1 MTRWL
6 VRWRLALRIAR
17 RDALRHRARTV
28 LVLAMVGL
36 PVLAVVGVDTIY
48 QTNDVT
54 PVEALPATLGA
65 SDARIIPAARERVYA
80 DPVQGGIFNTEL
92 PPADPPWTPD
102 EVAAALPE
110 GSRLVATVEGRLAYR
125 TDAGYARV
133 NGLAEDL
140 TDAVLDGAVALVDG
154 RFPSA
159 PGEVAI
165 SREVSE
171 RGIGVGDELM
181 LTRDDVPAQVVG
193 VVASSAG
200 SPDPFLVVVPDDADL
215 LEDARTSYLA
225 TVPGGLAWP
234 AVQKLNAV
242 GLVALSRQVITDP
255 PPQAAWAPPGQYYG
269 DGSSSPEGMA
279 VLALVVA
286 SVVIEIVLLAGPAFA
301 VGVRRQR
308 RDLALIAATGGA
320 PGDLRRVVLASGVVL
335 GGGAALLGAVL
346 GVALS
351 RVAMPLMERWT
362 TVSFGPFDVPL
373 RDVLVTAAVGAVAG
387 LAAAYVPARQA
398 ARTDVVSTLADRR
411 GQVRTSWRS
420 PVAGLVIAA
429 VGMGLVV
436 WGARGAGVG
445 VALGAVVLV
454 VGVVVAA
461 PWLVGLLAPLS
472 RRLPTAGRLA
482 VRDATRNR
490 GRTAPA
496 VAAVMATVAGVTALA
511 IGSQSDSTQARRDY
525 VAQGPLG
532 TALVHADF
540 DEQGWRDAEALLR
553 QQVPGRSV
561 QRLQTWSWSG
571 PAAGELVAQTTGCT
585 ADPVECRWFPRGV
598 QTTSQGE
605 LIVADAAALRAV
617 DDGTLPE
624 AAFRALDDGR
634 VAVVGPGAVDA
645 DGQVTLIETEYG
657 SDGNA
662 TVGGTV
668 RLPATEVDLRGGSA
682 VAVPA
687 VVVVPPSLTDRLPVD
702 VVTAA
707 LVIGGPDDPVTPT
720 QEETMKESLAG
731 LSVSTSVYVER
742 GWTDDLA
749 VARWLLFG
757 LGGLLVLV
765 ATLTATGL
773 ALTDARPD
781 FATLAAV
788 GAAPSTR
795 RFVAMG
801 SAAAIGGTGALLGL
815 AVGFA
820 PGIAIAYP
828 LTVDGWSTAPG
839 EVVIDV
845 PWLLLAGVG
854 VLVPLLAV
862 AVTGLAVRSRL
873 PMERRIA

>member
-1 MTRWL
+1 MSRWL

-17 RDALRHRARTV
+17 RDARRHRGRTV

-48 QTNDVT
+48 QTNEVT

-65 SDARIIPAARERVYA
+65 SDARIIPAARESVYA
-80 DPVQGGIFNTEL
+80 DPIHGDVVSPSFT
-92 PPADPPWTPD
+92 PADPPWTAD
-102 EVAAALPE
+102 EVGAALPE
-110 GSRLVATVEGRLAYR
+110 GSRLVPTAEGQLAYR

-133 NGLAEDL
+133 DGIAEDL
-140 TDAVLDGAVALVDG
+140 TDPALDGAVALLDG

-159 PGEVAI
+159 RGEVAV
-165 SREVSE
+165 SREVAE
-171 RGIGVGDELM
+171 RGIGVGDELA
-181 LTRDDVPAQVVG
+181 LTRDDVPASVVG
-193 VVASSAG
+193 VVGSRAG
-200 SPDPFLVVVPDDADL
+200 SPDPFLVVVPDDAGL

-225 TVPGGLAWP
+225 TVPGGLDWP
-234 AVQKLNAV
+234 AVQGLNHV
-242 GLVALSRQVITDP
+242 GLVVQSRQVITDP
-255 PPQAAWAPPGQYYG
+255 PPQEAWAPPGQYVG
-269 DGSSSPEGMA
+269 DGSSSPQGTA

-335 GGGAALLGAVL
+335 GGGAAVLGALLGVGLA
-346 GVALS
+346 

-362 TVSFGPFDVPL
+362 TVSFGPYDVPF
-373 RDVLVTAAVGAVAG
+373 RDVLITAAVGAVAG

-398 ARTDVVSTLADRR
+398 ARTDVVNTLADRR

-420 PVAGLVIAA
+420 PVAGLIIAA
-429 VGMGLVV
+429 AGMVLIV
-436 WGARGAGVG
+436 WGARGAGLG

-461 PWLVGLLAPLS
+461 PWLVGLMAPLS

-525 VAQGPLG
+525 VALAPHG
-532 TALVHADF
+532 TAIVHADF
-540 DEQGWRDAEALLR
+540 DEKGWREAEALLR
-553 QQVPGRSV
+553 RQVPDRSI
-561 QRLQTWSWSG
+561 QRLQTWSASG
-571 PAAGELVAQTTGCT
+571 GGGELVAQTAGCT

-598 QTTSQGE
+598 LTTTQSE

-617 DDGTLPE
+617 DDGSLPE
-624 AAFRALDDGR
+624 AVFRALDDGR
-634 VAVVGPGAVDA
+634 VAVVGRGAVDA
-645 DGQVTLIETEYG
+645 DGQVTLAETEY
-657 SDGNA
+657 DDNGNGK
-662 TVGGTV
+662 VIGTV
-668 RLPATEVDLRGGSA
+668 RLPATEAEIGGARA

-687 VVVVPPSLTDRLPVD
+687 VMVVPPSLTDRVPVD

-707 LVIGGPDDPVTPT
+707 LVMGGPGDPVTPA
-720 QEETMKESLAG
+720 QEQTMKESLAG

-742 GWTDDLA
+742 GWSDPLA

-788 GAAPSTR
+788 GAAPTTR
-795 RFVAMG
+795 RFVAMA

-815 AVGFA
+815 VVGFA

-828 LTVDGWSTAPG
+828 LTVDGWGTSSG
-839 EVVIDV
+839 QVVIDI
-845 PWLLLAGVG
+845 PWLLLAGVA

-873 PMERRIA
+873 PMARRVD

>member
-1 MTRWL
+1 VSRWW
-6 VRWRLALRIAR
+6 VRWRLALRIAH
-17 RDALRHRARTV
+17 RDARRHRGRTA

-36 PVLAVVGVDTIY
+36 PVLAVVGIDTIY
-48 QTNDVT
+48 RTNDVT

-65 SDARIIPAARERVYA
+65 SDARIIPAARGSVYA
-80 DPVQGGIFNTEL
+80 DPINGFVVSTSWQ
-92 PPADPPWTPD
+92 PADPPWTPG

-110 GSRLVATVEGRLAYR
+110 GSRLVATADGQLAYR

-133 NGLAEDL
+133 NGTAEDL
-140 TDAVLDGAVALVDG
+140 TDPALDGAVALLDG

-159 PGEVAI
+159 RGEVAV
-165 SREVSE
+165 SRAVAD
-171 RGIGVGDELM
+171 RGIGVGDELA
-181 LTRDDVPAQVVG
+181 LTRDDVPAEVVG
-193 VVASSAG
+193 VVGSRAG
-200 SPDPFLVVVPDDADL
+200 SPDPFLVVAPNDAAL

-225 TVPGGLAWP
+225 TVPGGLDWP
-234 AVQKLNAV
+234 AVQGLNDL
-242 GLVALSRQVITDP
+242 GLVVQSRQVIADP
-255 PPQAAWAPPGQYYG
+255 PPEQAWMPPGQYSG
-269 DGSSSPEGMA
+269 DSSSSPEGTA

-308 RDLALIAATGGA
+308 RDLALIAATGGG

-335 GGGAALLGAVL
+335 GGGAAVLGALLGV
-346 GVALS
+346 GLS

-362 TVSFGPFDVPL
+362 TVSFGPFDVPV
-373 RDVLVTAAVGAVAG
+373 RDVLITAAVGAVAG

-398 ARTDVVSTLADRR
+398 ARTDVVNTLADRR

-420 PVAGLVIAA
+420 PIAGLAVAA
-429 VGMGLVV
+429 AGMALVV
-436 WGARGAGVG
+436 WGARGAGLG

-532 TALVHADF
+532 TALVHAAF
-540 DEQGWRDAEALLR
+540 DEQEWSEAEALLR
-553 QQVPGRSV
+553 DQVPDRSV
-561 QRLQTWSWSG
+561 QRMRTVSWSG
-571 PAAGELVAQTTGCT
+571 GNGELVAQTAGCT
-585 ADPVECRWFPRGV
+585 ADPAECRWFPTGV
-598 QTTSQGE
+598 LTTVQGE

-617 DDGTLPE
+617 DDGSLPD

-634 VAVVGPGAVDA
+634 VAVVGHGAVDA
-645 DGQVTLIETEYG
+645 DGQVTLAETEY
-657 SDGNA
+657 DDTGNG
-662 TVGGTV
+662 TVAGTV
-668 RLPATEVDLRGGSA
+668 RLPATEVEVGGA
-682 VAVPA
+682 AVVAVPA
-687 VVVVPPSLTDRLPVD
+687 VIVVPPSLTDRLPVD

-707 LVIGGPDDPVTPT
+707 LVIGGPDDPVTPA
-720 QEETMKESLAG
+720 QEQTMKESLAG

-749 VARWLLFG
+749 VARWLLFA

-788 GAAPSTR
+788 GAAPGTR
-795 RFVAMG
+795 RLVAMG
-801 SAAAIGGTGALLGL
+801 SAAVISGTGALLGL
-815 AVGFA
+815 LVGFA

-828 LTVDGWSTAPG
+828 LTLQDFTTVSGQ
-839 EVVIDV
+839 VVIDV
-845 PWLLLAGVG
+845 PWLLLAGVA

-873 PMERRIA
+873 PMARRLP